1 MRPTKRAQPR
11 LIRAS
16 ELTALLPVTPETVVP
31 APAARRSSGNR
42 PKRPGSSPALP
53 KAPFWTA
60 EEDAF
65 LRKHYP
71 REGARFVAEKL
82 GRPKGGVNE
91 RAAALGIRS
100 LSIRPWTHREEAI
113 LRLQYQKLTA
123 SQLAKRLNRSEQSV
137 RHRIRKLGLNDS
149 GSTPWTSDELAY
161 LTAHYDSMTNAEIA
175 RTIGRSV
182 DAVELKAGRLGLSRR
197 IVRLTPDQE
206 RYVAESLGVKSYAAL
221 ARELG
226 VGLRAITYI
235 ARRSGHRARP
245 TSRPWTADDDGIL
258 RRLFPVMTWE
268 EIGKQLDRTA
278 LAVKLR
284 ARALG
289 LFGRNAKSAG
299 E

>member
-1 MRPTKRAQPR
+1 MRTTKRAEPR

-16 ELTALLPVTPETVVP
+16 ELAALLPATSETVAP
-31 APAARRSSGNR
+31 APAARSSGSR
-42 PKRPGSSPALP
+42 QKRPGSLPALP

-60 EEDAF
+60 DEDAF

-71 REGARFVAEKL
+71 REGARYVAEKL

-100 LSIRPWTHREEAI
+100 LAIRPWTHKEEAL

-149 GSTPWTSDELAY
+149 GSAPWTSDELAY
-161 LTAHYDSMTNAEIA
+161 LSAHYDSMSNAELA
-175 RTIGRSV
+175 RAIGRSI
-182 DAVELKAGRLGLSRR
+182 DAVELKAGRLGLSQR
-197 IVRLTPDQE
+197 IVRLTPAQE
-206 RYVAESLGVKSYAAL
+206 QYVAENVGVKSYAAL

-226 VGLRAITYI
+226 VGLSAIICI
-235 ARRSGHRARP
+235 ARKSGHRARP
-245 TSRPWTADDDGIL
+245 TSRPWTASDDEEL
-258 RRLFPVMTWE
+258 QRLMPHMTYAD
-268 EIGKQLDRTA
+268 IGKRLDRTA

-284 ARALG
+284 ARTLG
-289 LFGRNAKSAG
+289 LAGKNAVRAG